1 MDKAEAVRSFGDEE
15 GDTRGQVHA
24 VGDHK
29 RAPAPDPV
37 LLDTSSLPW
46 GKAVSRTAV
55 PPCGDI

>member
-15 GDTRGQVHA
+15 WNTRGQVHA

-29 RAPAPDPV
+29 RASTPHPV
-37 LLDTSSLPW
+37 LLDTSLLPW
-46 GKAVSRTAV
+46 GKAVSPTAT